1 MSTAN
6 YERTVIFFFV
16 LRVVSYLLAPS
27 YQCARKVV
35 SNSPGLVDFDNRL
48 VNCVLNLTEK

>member
-6 YERTVIFFFV
+6 YERTVMFFFV
-16 LRVVSYLLAPS
+16 LRVVSYLLAPR